1 MNVIVFGSCGFIGS
15 ALVHYYKSN
24 SSRVLAIDIIEKS
37 EEFYYCFKREDKEFN
52 QLISD
57 WKPDVLIN
65 AAGAA
70 NVSLSLKQPEWDFAS
85 NVNAVFELLNNIR
98 IACPDCKVIQL
109 SSAAVYGNP
118 IIIPVSENEDVKPLS
133 PYGFHK
139 YQSEIVCREFTE
151 IFGLKIAI
159 LRIFSAFG
167 NGLKKQLFW
176 DLYEKTKASNSLN
189 LSGTGNES
197 RDFIF
202 IDDLVGVIDLVIQK
216 GNFNCEIYNV
226 ANGEEVF
233 IKDAVE
239 LFTKNIN
246 WKGKIEF
253 DGSSRKG
260 DPVNWKADISKI
272 KKLGYEPVV
281 SFSRGIEKYTTWL
294 RDCGLL

>member
-15 ALVHYYKSN
+15 ALVQYYKVKGAK
-24 SSRVLAIDIIEKS
+24 VLAVDIIEKS
-37 EEFYYCFKREDKEFN
+37 EEFYYCFKRNDNEFK
-52 QLISD
+52 QLLSK
-57 WKPDVLIN
+57 WEPDVLIN

-85 NVNAVFELLNNIR
+85 NVNTVFDLLNNIR
-98 IACPDCKVIQL
+98 IACPSCKVIQL

-118 IIIPVSENEDVKPLS
+118 NKIPVSELEEVKPLS

-139 YQSEIVCREFTE
+139 YQSEIICKEFTT
-151 IFGLKIAI
+151 IFDLKIAI

-176 DLYEKTKASNSLN
+176 DLFEKTKTSNSLN

-202 IDDLVGVIDLVIQK
+202 IDDLIRAIDLINHY

-226 ANGEEVF
+226 ANGEEIY
-233 IKDAVE
+233 IKDAVQ

-246 WKGKIEF
+246 WNGKVNF

-260 DPVNWKADISKI
+260 DPINWKADISKI
-272 KKLGYEPVV
+272 KKLGYEPMV

-294 RDCGLL
+294 TDCGLL